1 LNLDRHDD
9 LNFRVFDLHSAA
21 VSAHSAIGAAPMPD
35 VTENWRKIGPV
46 AASRPKSFLGR
57 IVIL

>member
-9 LNFRVFDLHSAA
+9 LNFRVFDLHCAA
-21 VSAHSAIGAAPMPD
+21 VSAIGAAPMPD